1 MTPPKRRS
9 EALAWAQRAMS
20 SGEGS
25 SEAVQIDTAGLADPS
40 RPEETEAG
48 DSEAA
53 KSKVARG
60 IARGALIVAVL
71 TAFSRVLGLV
81 RTVVFAQSVG
91 AGCLGTA
98 YVTANQVPNLIVEL
112 AIGGALSSAMVPVLA
127 RSANRAAADPR
138 DKAHVEQTSSALLTW
153 SIVILLP
160 VTVVIAA
167 VATPISELLNPVNP
181 NADCSHAD
189 MIDATSF
196 MLVSFAPQILLYGFS
211 VVLFGLLQ
219 AYRRFGATSLAPV
232 IGNVVTITS
241 FLLFA
246 SLDHNAPLART
257 PLTAMLV
264 LSVGTTMNIGMLVI
278 VALPATWRLHLRWRL
293 TLRFP
298 PGVLRRA
305 SGLALV
311 GVLEFL
317 AADIFSVV
325 TIDLANGHGTTGALV
340 LVNYGNLVFTA
351 ICSVLP
357 LAIVISTFPVL
368 SATDGA
374 AFDRTSAGS
383 NRAVVL
389 MSLLSTAVMIAVT
402 LPAAHVLTQ
411 RADQIAPLA
420 QSFLLFAPGVA
431 GFAVVTNLSRVL
443 FALGKLKVAGIG
455 LVAQQLLPA
464 VLSFPMVLL
473 APPRLTVGALAL
485 ASSVGQIAVA
495 VPMVAAT
502 RRLRGPA
509 AVAGLG
515 RATLAGIAAGA
526 AGAAAGLGVTLVLP
540 AGGHVYEAGVGFVA
554 TLLAVV
560 VFGVVAYAL
569 DKEDLQASLGRL
581 RRFSRTAR

>member
-1 MTPPKRRS
+1 
-9 EALAWAQRAMS
+9 
-20 SGEGS
+20 
-25 SEAVQIDTAGLADPS
+25 VQTDTAGLADPS
-40 RPEETEAG
+40 RPETEEDESEAG
-48 DSEAA
+48 RGRL
-53 KSKVARG
+53 ARG

-81 RTVVFAQSVG
+81 RTVVFAKTVG

-127 RSANRAAADPR
+127 RSAKRAAADPR
-138 DKAHVEQTSSALLTW
+138 EKAHVEQTSSALLTW

-167 VATPISELLNPVNP
+167 VAGPISAALNPVNP

-189 MIDATSF
+189 MINVTSF
-196 MLVSFAPQILLYGFS
+196 MLISFAPQILLYGFS

-219 AYRRFGATSLAPV
+219 AYRKFGATSLAPV
-232 IGNVVTITS
+232 IGNVVTITAY
-241 FLLFA
+241 LVFA

-264 LSVGTTMNIGMLVI
+264 LSIGTTLNIGMLVI
-278 VALPATWRLHLRWRL
+278 VSLPATWRLHLRWRP
-293 TLRFP
+293 TLKFP
-298 PGVLRRA
+298 PGVVRRA

-311 GVLEFL
+311 GLLEFL
-317 AADIFSVV
+317 AADVYSVV
-325 TIDLANGHGTTGALV
+325 TIDLANGHGITGALV

-357 LAIVISTFPVL
+357 IAIVISAFPVL
-368 SATDGA
+368 SATEGD

-383 NRAVVL
+383 NRAVML
-389 MSLLSTAVMIAVT
+389 LALLSTAIMVAVA

-411 RADQIAPLA
+411 KPDQVTPLA
-420 QSFLLFAPGVA
+420 ESFLLFAPGVA
-431 GFAVVTNLSRVL
+431 GFAIVTNLSRVL
-443 FALGKLKVAGIG
+443 FALGKLKLAGIG

-464 VLSFPMVLL
+464 ALSFPMVLL

-485 ASSVGQIAVA
+485 ASSIGQLAVA
-495 VPMVAAT
+495 VPMVTAT

-515 RATLAGIAAGA
+515 HATLAGIAAAA
-526 AGAAAGLGVTLVLP
+526 AGAAAGLAVTLVMP
-540 AGGHVYEAGVGFVA
+540 QGGTVFEAGVGVVSA
-554 TLLAVV
+554 MLAVI
-560 VFGVVAYAL
+560 VFGVVAYGL
-569 DKEDLQASLGRL
+569 DKGDVRAAAGRL
-581 RRFSRTAR
+581 HLFSRKRT

>member
-1 MTPPKRRS
+1 
-9 EALAWAQRAMS
+9 
-20 SGEGS
+20 
-25 SEAVQIDTAGLADPS
+25 VQTDTAGLADPS
-40 RPEETEAG
+40 RPETEEDESEAG
-48 DSEAA
+48 RGR
-53 KSKVARG
+53 VARG

-81 RTVVFAQSVG
+81 RTVVFAKTVG

-127 RSANRAAADPR
+127 RSAKRAAADPR
-138 DKAHVEQTSSALLTW
+138 EKAHVEQTSSALLTW

-167 VATPISELLNPVNP
+167 VAGPISAALNPVNP

-189 MIDATSF
+189 MINVTSF
-196 MLVSFAPQILLYGFS
+196 MLISFAPQILLYGFS

-219 AYRRFGATSLAPV
+219 AYRKFGATSLAPV
-232 IGNVVTITS
+232 IGNVVTITAY
-241 FLLFA
+241 LVFA

-264 LSVGTTMNIGMLVI
+264 LSIGTTLNIGMLVI
-278 VALPATWRLHLRWRL
+278 VSLPATWRLHLRWRP
-293 TLRFP
+293 TLKFP
-298 PGVLRRA
+298 PGVVRRA

-311 GVLEFL
+311 GLLEFL
-317 AADIFSVV
+317 AADVYSVV
-325 TIDLANGHGTTGALV
+325 TIDLANGHGITGALV

-357 LAIVISTFPVL
+357 IAIVISAFPVL
-368 SATDGA
+368 SATEGD

-383 NRAVVL
+383 NRAVML
-389 MSLLSTAVMIAVT
+389 LALLSTAIMVAVA

-411 RADQIAPLA
+411 KPDQVTPLA
-420 QSFLLFAPGVA
+420 ESFLLFAPGVA
-431 GFAVVTNLSRVL
+431 GFAIVTNLSRVL
-443 FALGKLKVAGIG
+443 FALGKLKLAGIG

-464 VLSFPMVLL
+464 ALSFPMVLL

-485 ASSVGQIAVA
+485 ASSIGQLAVA
-495 VPMVAAT
+495 VPMVTAT

-515 RATLAGIAAGA
+515 HATLAGIAAAA
-526 AGAAAGLGVTLVLP
+526 AGAAAGLAVTLVMP
-540 AGGHVYEAGVGFVA
+540 KGGTVFEAGVGVVSA
-554 TLLAVV
+554 MLAVI
-560 VFGVVAYAL
+560 VFGVVAYGL
-569 DKEDLQASLGRL
+569 DKGDVRAAAGRL
-581 RRFSRTAR
+581 HLFSRKRT

>member
-1 MTPPKRRS
+1 
-9 EALAWAQRAMS
+9 MS
-20 SGEGS
+20 SGEG
-25 SEAVQIDTAGLADPS
+25 ARKRVQTDTAGLADAS
-40 RPEETEAG
+40 RPETGED
-48 DSEAA
+48 DSEAGRG
-53 KSKVARG
+53 KLARG

-71 TAFSRVLGLV
+71 TAFSRVLGLL
-81 RTVVFAQSVG
+81 RTVVFAQTVG

-127 RSANRAAADPR
+127 RAANRSATDPR
-138 DKAHVEQTSSALLTW
+138 AKAHVEQTSSALLTW

-160 VTVVIAA
+160 VTVIIAA
-167 VATPISELLNPVNP
+167 VAGPVSAALNPVNP
-181 NADCSHAD
+181 NADCSHTD
-189 MIDATSF
+189 MINATSF
-196 MLVSFAPQILLYGFS
+196 MLISFAPQILLYGFS
-211 VVLFGLLQ
+211 VVLFGILQ
-219 AYRRFGATSLAPV
+219 AYRKFGATSLAPV
-232 IGNVVTITS
+232 IGNVVVIAAY
-241 FLLFA
+241 LVFA
-246 SLDHNAPLART
+246 SLDHNASLART

-264 LSVGTTMNIGMLVI
+264 LSIGTTLNIGMLVI
-278 VALPATWRLHLRWRL
+278 VSLPPMWRLHLRWRL
-293 TLRFP
+293 TLKFP

-311 GVLEFL
+311 GLLEFL
-317 AADIFSVV
+317 AADIYSVA
-325 TIDLANGHGTTGALV
+325 TIDLANGHGNTGALV

-357 LAIVISTFPVL
+357 LAIVTSAFPVL

-383 NRAVVL
+383 NRAVML
-389 MSLLSTAVMIAVT
+389 LSLLSTAIMIAVT
-402 LPAAHVLTQ
+402 VPAAHVLTQ
-411 RADQIAPLA
+411 KPDQVAPLA

-455 LVAQQLLPA
+455 LVAQWLLPA

-485 ASSVGQIAVA
+485 ASSIGLLAVA
-495 VPMVAAT
+495 IPMVVAT

-515 RATLAGIAAGA
+515 HATLAGIAAAA
-526 AGAAAGLGVTLVLP
+526 AGAAAGLAVTLVMP
-540 AGGHVYEAGVGFVA
+540 TGGNLYEVGSGLIS
-554 TLLAVV
+554 TMLAIV

-569 DKEDLQASLGRL
+569 DKGDLRAVAGRL
-581 RRFSRTAR
+581 RGLIRNRT